1 MPLMSRWFRGDA
13 RLHQTLVSDPHHVQ
27 LGDRGPYVRL
37 IQEALHLL
45 DGASIDQQDTDMEY
59 YGRLTADAVKRY
71 KTTRSIINSSY
82 QTAPDDIVGRMTI
95 RHLDDEM
102 LMSEQRQRR
111 LLIAFNVTLSPPPTS
126 VVVTETGAP
135 WFKWADKFTKFDPTL
150 RKMVTMRTGAS
161 PQVAASVIKGAVG
174 QANPGGVLIL
184 SVGHGFGGGTFRSN
198 EGMFD
203 LAPGGTFRI
212 GGASA
217 ILPGEPPPTG
227 KVICGRPR
235 VEDCVDR
242 VDAMV
247 FYADP
252 VPKPNI
258 SRKDWDEQNPGA
270 DAKTR
275 LDNWRQYQEISA
287 AIKNGGLAC
296 VLLLTCRVGLSVDF
310 LKRVAQD
317 WGTPICAYRRRV
329 VGQEINGRARL
340 FLEGDAPGTGTN
352 TPEGEVWY
360 PLSMVDIV
368 TIWPP

>member
-1 MPLMSRWFRGDA
+1 
-13 RLHQTLVSDPHHVQ
+13 
-27 LGDRGPYVRL
+27 
-37 IQEALHLL
+37 
-45 DGASIDQQDTDMEY
+45 
-59 YGRLTADAVKRY
+59 
-71 KTTRSIINSSY
+71 
-82 QTAPDDIVGRMTI
+82 MTI

-102 LMSEQRQRR
+102 LASEQRQRR

-135 WFKWADKFTKFDPTL
+135 WFKWAGQFTNFDPTL
-150 RKMVTMRTGAS
+150 RKWSPCARGAS

-184 SVGHGFGGGTFRSN
+184 SVGHGFGRGTFKSN

-217 ILPGEPPPTG
+217 ILPGKPPPKG

-252 VPKPNI
+252 YPTRI
-258 SRKDWDEQNPGA
+258 SLTRNGMNRTRAPTPRRDWTTGFNTRKFPPRSR
-270 DAKTR
+270 T
-275 LDNWRQYQEISA
+275 A
-287 AIKNGGLAC
+287 ASPAFSC
-296 VLLLTCRVGLSVDF
+296 
-310 LKRVAQD
+310 
-317 WGTPICAYRRRV
+317 
-329 VGQEINGRARL
+329 
-340 FLEGDAPGTGTN
+340 
-352 TPEGEVWY
+352 
-360 PLSMVDIV
+360 
-368 TIWPP
+368 